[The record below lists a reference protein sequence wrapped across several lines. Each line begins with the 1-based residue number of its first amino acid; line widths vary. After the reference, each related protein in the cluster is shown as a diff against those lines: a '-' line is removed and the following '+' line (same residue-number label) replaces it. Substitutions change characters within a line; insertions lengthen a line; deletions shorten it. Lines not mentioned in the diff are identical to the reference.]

1 LSFNDTLDDLKST
14 LEGNTGLAAFCTAQF
29 GKNHTVKRVF
39 KKRTEISIDELPIV
53 LITRPDV
60 TPEKWR
66 PTEREY
72 THNALVYCG
81 FYCEDREAAQDIL
94 VEFEELMEAAIL
106 TYKNP
111 SMLPEGITDIDP
123 KAALNDEGYYHPVY
137 FFVKA
142 VEIQETRQ
150 L

>member
-1 LSFNDTLDDLKST
+1 MSFNITLDNLKTT
-14 LEGNTGLAAFCTAQF
+14 LEGDAAILSYCSTQF
-29 GKNHTVKRVF
+29 GKTHTVKRVF
-39 KKRTEISIDELPIV
+39 KKRTEISVDELPIM

-81 FYCEDREAAQDIL
+81 FYCEDREAAQKIL
-94 VEFEELMEAAIL
+94 VEFEELMETAIL

-123 KAALNDEGYYHPVY
+123 KAALNDEGYYHPAY
-137 FFVKA
+137 FFVKTI
-142 VEIQETRQ
+142 EIQETRQ